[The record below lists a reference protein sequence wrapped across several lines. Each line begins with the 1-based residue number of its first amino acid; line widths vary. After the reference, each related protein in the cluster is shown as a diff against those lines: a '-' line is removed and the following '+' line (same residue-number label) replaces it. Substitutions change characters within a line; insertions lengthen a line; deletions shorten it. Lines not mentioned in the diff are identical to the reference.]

1 MKGTRTVVK
10 KLAVLYKNFGNAAS
24 WLQSPLL
31 LLVRL
36 YWGWQFMQTGWGKLQ
51 HLDRVIGFF
60 HSLGIPFPG
69 IQAPLVAG
77 MEFFGGLLLILGLGS
92 RLVGLIL
99 AFDMLVAYW
108 TASRDA
114 LFSVISNPGQFY
126 NADPYT
132 FLFAS
137 LMVLI
142 FGAGLFSIDTLIAR
156 VFGDKFAHS

>member
-1 MKGTRTVVK
+1 MVK
-10 KLAVLYKNFGNAAS
+10 KLAVLYGHFSHAAS

-51 HLDRVIGFF
+51 HLHRVTGFF
-60 HSLGIPFPG
+60 RSLGIPLPAFN
-69 IQAPLVAG
+69 APLVAG
-77 MEFFGGLLLILGLGS
+77 MEFFGGLLLILGS
-92 RLVGLIL
+92 RVIGLLL

-108 TASRDA
+108 SASRDA
-114 LFSVISNPGQFY
+114 LFSLISNPGQFY

-137 LMVLI
+137 LLVLI
-142 FGAGLFSIDTLIAR
+142 FGAGIFSLDALIAYLASSN
-156 VFGDKFAHS
+156 FSNS

>member
-1 MKGTRTVVK
+1 MVK
-10 KLAVLYKNFGNAAS
+10 KVAALYHHFSKSAS

-60 HSLGIPFPG
+60 QSLGIPFPG

-92 RLVGLIL
+92 RIVGLIL

-114 LFSVISNPGQFY
+114 LFSVISNPGNFY

-142 FGAGLFSIDTLIAR
+142 FGAGIFSIDALIAR
-156 VFGDKFAHS
+156 RFRSLTAQS

>member
-1 MKGTRTVVK
+1 MVK
-10 KLAVLYKNFGNAAS
+10 KIAALYANFSIASS

-31 LLVRL
+31 LIVRL

-51 HLDRVIGFF
+51 HLHRVTGFF
-60 HSLGIPFPG
+60 QSLGIPFPG
-69 IQAPLVAG
+69 VNAPLVAG

-92 RLVGLIL
+92 RIVGLIL

-114 LFSVISNPGQFY
+114 LFAVFSNPGNFY
-126 NADPYT
+126 GADPYT

-137 LMVLI
+137 LMVFI
-142 FGAGLFSIDTLIAR
+142 FGAGLFSLDAIIAR
-156 VFGDKFAHS
+156 QYKNKFAQS